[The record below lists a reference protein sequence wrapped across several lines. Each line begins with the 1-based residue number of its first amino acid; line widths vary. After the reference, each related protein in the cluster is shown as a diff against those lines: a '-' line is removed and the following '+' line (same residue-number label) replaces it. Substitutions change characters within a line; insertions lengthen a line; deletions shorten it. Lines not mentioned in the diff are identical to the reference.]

1 MLLRSVVAKGRY
13 VVEKLKSVIRRA
25 LLRFRIISGRPGVL
39 LADSKAKWRKVLL
52 RPLVAKG
59 RYVVEKL
66 KSVIRSSDGGQM

>member
-1 MLLRSVVAKGRY
+1 VLNQCKRFEDVRLFG
-13 VVEKLKSVIRRA
+13 
-25 LLRFRIISGRPGVL
+25 LLRFRMIPGRPGVL

-52 RPLVAKG
+52 HSVVAKG